1 MIILDIEA
9 TGLDSIAC
17 GIIDIGA
24 VDFSNPENTFY
35 AQCCVREGAKIQEQA
50 LEYNGY
56 TLKDIQNSSL
66 PSEKEVITAFQK
78 WAASI
83 EERTLAGQ
91 NPEFDLHFL
100 ENAYKRYDVVWDF
113 GHRTID
119 QHSIAYALT
128 RELDYGTFS
137 TENRTSGLNSD
148 TIMKFVGLP
157 PEPRPHN
164 SALNGALWETEAFSR
179 LLNGKNVLKRFKKY
193 PVPEYLMKNT
203 VG

>member
-35 AQCCVREGAKIQEQA
+35 AQCCVREGAEIQEQA

-56 TLKDIQNSSL
+56 TLKDIQNSLL
-66 PSEKEVITAFQK
+66 PSEKEVVEAFDR
-78 WAASI
+78 WAAPI
-83 EERTLAGQ
+83 AERTLAGQ
-91 NPEFDLHFL
+91 NPEFDMHFL
-100 ENAYKRYDVVWDF
+100 ENAYKRYDFIWNF

-119 QHSIAYALT
+119 QHSIAYALAQ
-128 RELDYGTFS
+128 ELDYGTFS
-137 TENRTSGLNSD
+137 TESRTSGLNSD

-179 LLNGKNVLKRFKKY
+179 LLNGVNVLERFKKY
-193 PVPEYLMKNT
+193 PVPEYLKKNM
-203 VG
+203 VR